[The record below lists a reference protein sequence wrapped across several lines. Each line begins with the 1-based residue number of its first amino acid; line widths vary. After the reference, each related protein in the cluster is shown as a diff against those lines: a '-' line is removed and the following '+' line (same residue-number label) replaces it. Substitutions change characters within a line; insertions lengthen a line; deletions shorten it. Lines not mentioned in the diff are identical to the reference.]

1 MTSTPQRRA
10 VLGAA
15 AGAAI
20 AAARPLRLARA
31 QTPLRLR
38 CSLDTAPSHLRN
50 VSIADF
56 LAKLEKTSGGRIK
69 TELFQSGALFPD
81 LAVSKALVQGQV
93 EMACPGLWTLTGFV
107 PDADMCQLPIFYGQS
122 SDIVHKAF
130 DGKPGELLNQEIT
143 AKLGVQVLGK
153 WLDLGFQNWFTT
165 TKPINTLADLKGLK
179 LRSSGG
185 VGVPWRIAFVGG
197 IANTTA
203 WPQVPL
209 ALSQG
214 TFDGLVSSDESCAS
228 AQLWDAGLRYAFED
242 HQFFADYIPLVS
254 NAFWDKLPPDLQQ
267 AMRGLWADNIAAYR
281 AEMIEAQ
288 RKARTTMEAHG
299 VKFVDPSPDALASA
313 RRRMLIEQDEMARQA
328 KISPEMVALVMQTVG
343 RDAG

>member
-1 MTSTPQRRA
+1 MKSKPERRT

-15 AGAAI
+15 AGVAI
-20 AAARPLRLARA
+20 TLAIPRIARA
-31 QTPLRLR
+31 QAPIRLR

-56 LAKLEKTSGGRIK
+56 LGKLEKASGGRIK

-81 LAVSKALVQGQV
+81 LAVSKALVEGQV

-122 SDIVHKAF
+122 SEFVHKAF
-130 DGKPGELLNQEIT
+130 DGKPGELLDSELA
-143 AKLGVQVLGK
+143 AKLGVHVLGK

-165 TKPINTLADLKGLK
+165 SKPIHTLADLKGLK

-185 VGVPWRIAFVGG
+185 AGVPWRIGFVGG

-203 WPQVPL
+203 WPNVPL

-214 TFDGLVSSDESCAS
+214 MFDGLVSSDESCAS
-228 AQLWDAGLRYAFED
+228 AQLWDAGVRHVFED

-254 NAFWDKLPPDLQQ
+254 GAFWAKLPADLQQ
-267 AMRGLWADNIAAYR
+267 TMVGLWADNIDAYR
-281 AEMIEAQ
+281 RNMIGAQ
-288 RKARTTMEAHG
+288 LKARQTMEAHG
-299 VKFVDPSPDALASA
+299 VTFVDPAPEDLAAA
-313 RRRMLIEQDEMARQA
+313 RKRMLVEQDEMAKQA
-328 KISPEMVALVMQTVG
+328 KISPEMVAVVMQTVG
-343 RDAG
+343 KTTG